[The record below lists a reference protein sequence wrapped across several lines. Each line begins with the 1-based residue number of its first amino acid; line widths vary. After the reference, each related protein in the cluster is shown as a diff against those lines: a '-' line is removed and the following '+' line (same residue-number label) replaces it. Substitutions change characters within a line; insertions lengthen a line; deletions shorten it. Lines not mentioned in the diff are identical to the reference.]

1 MTPKKM
7 KKTNPSATV
16 NFNSEEVFELKR
28 LVAEGEGHQLEFKRK
43 ASHPEKIVREMIA
56 FANTEGG
63 TLLVGVDDNGS
74 LTGVKYPDEEL
85 LSVREALDKYLRQSL
100 IFQDSVIALS
110 ENRFVLRL
118 DIPPHLKRPILFW
131 IDARRAE
138 SYVRVND
145 MSIKA
150 SPEMIEIIRRKR
162 QKKDIRFYFAEHE
175 LALMKYLDQFPF
187 ITLMEFQKLTGLNQ
201 YVASRK
207 LILLV
212 LANVLKIMATD
223 KGDLYSRV

>member
-1 MTPKKM
+1 MQ
-7 KKTNPSATV
+7 
-16 NFNSEEVFELKR
+16 R

-63 TLLVGVDDNGS
+63 TILIGVDDNGTLS
-74 LTGVKYPDEEL
+74 GIKYPDEEL
-85 LSVREALDKYLRQSL
+85 LFVREALEKHVKQTLVYQDSL
-100 IFQDSVIALS
+100 ITLS
-110 ENRFVLRL
+110 ESRFILRL
-118 DIPPHLKRPILFW
+118 DIPPNLKRPVLFW
-131 IDARRAE
+131 NDSKHTE

-150 SPEMIEIIRRKR
+150 SDEMIEIIRRKR

-175 LALMKYLDQFPF
+175 LALMKYLDQYPS
-187 ITLMEFQKLTGLNQ
+187 ITSKEFQKLTGLNQ
-201 YVASRK
+201 YVAARK

-212 LANVLKIMATD
+212 LANVLKITATE
-223 KGDLYSRV
+223 KGDLYSRI

>member
-1 MTPKKM
+1 M
-7 KKTNPSATV
+7 KKTKSSATI
-16 NFNSEEVFELKR
+16 NIKSEEVLELQR

-63 TLLVGVDDNGS
+63 TILIGVDDNGTLS
-74 LTGVKYPDEEL
+74 GIKYPDEEL
-85 LSVREALDKYLRQSL
+85 LSVHEGLEKYVKQALVYQDSL
-100 IFQDSVIALS
+100 ITLS
-110 ENRFVLRL
+110 ENRFILRL
-118 DIPPHLKRPILFW
+118 DIPPNFKRPILFW
-131 IDARRAE
+131 IDSKHSE

-150 SPEMIEIIRRKR
+150 SDEMIEIIRRKR

-175 LALMKYLDQFPF
+175 LALMKYLDKYPS
-187 ITLMEFQKLTGLNQ
+187 ITSKEFQKLTGLNQ
-201 YVASRK
+201 YAASRK

-212 LANVLKIMATD
+212 LANVLKITATE
-223 KGDLYSRV
+223 KGDLYSRI